1 MLLYD
6 NPNNTNTL
14 GNEKYCLKYLSKKN
28 NAYLMDNHLAAAWC
42 WMRECEENEEY
53 GFLHIDRHH
62 DMCREG
68 KTPLFDDLKS
78 VTLDDYLSS
87 RYTLQGA
94 IGPLEYP
101 AFSWNT
107 YITKCFDLCP
117 RWFSSTALIIKQDLG
132 LGIMNETPDFN
143 YNIYPYNQ
151 ALKTIHRCLSDRS
164 RKWIVNVDIDYF
176 FGGRDP
182 DVLGAKV
189 TKRYKDSTIQK
200 FARVINHYASNIQV
214 LTVALSPECCG
225 DMEKSLDAFRVF
237 AEEMPMLHGIMDK

>member
-1 MLLYD
+1 MLLYY
-6 NPNNTNTL
+6 NPNNTNKL
-14 GNEKYCLKYLSKKN
+14 GTEKYCLKYLSKNN

-42 WMRECEENEEY
+42 WMKECDENVEY

-68 KTPLFDDLKS
+68 KTPQFSDLKQVS
-78 VTLDDYLSS
+78 LEDYLSS
-87 RYTLQGA
+87 RYTIQGA

-101 AFSWNT
+101 SFSWNT

-117 RWFSSTALIIKQDLG
+117 RWFSSTAFITKQDVG
-132 LGIMNETPDFN
+132 LGIMNDTPDFN
-143 YNIYPYNQ
+143 YNNLSYNQ
-151 ALKTIHRCLSDRS
+151 ALRTIHNCLSDTT
-164 RKWIVNVDIDYF
+164 RKWIVNIDIDYF
-176 FGGRDP
+176 FGGKDP

-200 FARVINHYASNIQV
+200 FARAINQYISNIQV

-225 DMEKSLDAFRVF
+225 DLEKSLDAFKVF
-237 AEEMPMLHGIMDK
+237 AGEMSMLIGILDK